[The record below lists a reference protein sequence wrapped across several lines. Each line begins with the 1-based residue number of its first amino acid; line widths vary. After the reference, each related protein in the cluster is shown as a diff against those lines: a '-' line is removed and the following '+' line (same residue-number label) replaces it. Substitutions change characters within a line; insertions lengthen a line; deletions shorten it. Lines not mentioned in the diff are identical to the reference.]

1 MMRTLLYLF
10 FLTFVLYNRGAN
22 AQAPYALPTLS
33 YEFKALEP
41 YIDSATMNI
50 HYSRHHAAY
59 INNLNL
65 ALQGNESAGMP
76 LVDLL
81 KNVSKYPA
89 SVRNNGGGHYNH
101 SLFWSILSPAKNTQP
116 GKDLKE
122 AIQAAFGGLDSL
134 KALMNKAAMGRFGSG
149 WAWLY
154 INPAGKLA
162 VSSTANQD
170 NPLMDVV
177 NEQGVPILGIDVW
190 EHAYYLKYQ
199 NKRGDYLA
207 AIWNVINWDEV
218 SRRYHEVIP
227 KKKGKFDDWPEIK
240 TFHKS
245 LSETFHPSESGDLK
259 PVKSRSAELV
269 QNATALS
276 KSKIPAQ
283 FDNKAVRDAIKT
295 LVANS
300 KAVDK
305 LVRSKATDKK
315 ITAGLTRLHDT
326 FHTIVEEC
334 SHDIH

>member
-1 MMRTLLYLF
+1 MTAVMSL
-10 FLTFVLYNRGAN
+10 N
-22 AQAPYALPTLS
+22 AQAPYSLPALP

-41 YIDSATMNI
+41 SIDSATMNI

-59 INNLNL
+59 INNLNQ
-65 ALQGNESAGMP
+65 ALQGNESAQ
-76 LVDLL
+76 LSLIDLL
-81 KNVSKYPA
+81 KNISKYPA

-101 SLFWSILSPAKNTQP
+101 SLFWSILTPSRNTQP
-116 GKDLKE
+116 SKDLME
-122 AIQAAFGGLDSL
+122 AIQLGFGGMDSL
-134 KALMNKAAMGRFGSG
+134 RAQMNKAAMSRFGSG

-154 INPAGKLA
+154 INTSGKLA
-162 VSSTANQD
+162 ISSTPNQD

-177 NEQGVPILGIDVW
+177 SDQGTPILGIDVW

-207 AIWNVINWDEV
+207 AIWTVINWDEV

-227 KKKGKFDDWPEIK
+227 KKKGKFDEWPEIK

-245 LSETFHPSESGDLK
+245 LAETFHPSESGDLK
-259 PVKSRSAELV
+259 PVKNRSTELV

-283 FDNKAVRDAIKT
+283 FDTKAIRDAIKL
-295 LVANS
+295 LVADS
-300 KAVDK
+300 KAIDK
-305 LVRSKATDKK
+305 LVKSKASDKK
-315 ITAGLTRLHDT
+315 LTSALTKLHDT

-334 SHDIH
+334 SHDGH